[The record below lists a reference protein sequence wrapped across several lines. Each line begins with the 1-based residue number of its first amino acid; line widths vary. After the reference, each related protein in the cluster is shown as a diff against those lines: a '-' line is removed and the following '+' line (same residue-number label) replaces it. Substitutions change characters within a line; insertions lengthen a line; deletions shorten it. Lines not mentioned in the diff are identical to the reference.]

1 MNALPFRF
9 LFLLLTLVGCATPT
23 PAPEVHHVVLG
34 SNSYGYPA
42 VNVRLISV
50 VQGDD
55 FEARQAQVRYPDCLS
70 GSLGILEFS
79 GTINNS
85 SLQTLNS
92 MMQQITP
99 CIRKDGRR
107 VVTPVYL
114 NSAEGELL
122 LGTKLGLWFQSQ
134 GVEVI
139 VTEGQ
144 VCESACALAYL
155 GAQRKRVQANGRVV
169 LHLSGEQ
176 GKGFD
181 CARSVDMMPLKNYL
195 YATAGKQS
203 GQALFNQALS
213 HCRSGK
219 GWNLS

>member
-9 LFLLLTLVGCATPT
+9 LCLLLTLVGCAAT

-34 SNSYGYPA
+34 SNTHGYAA
-42 VNVRLISV
+42 VNVRLVSV
-50 VQGDD
+50 VQGEDYV
-55 FEARQAQVRYPDCLS
+55 ARHSQVRFPDCLS
-70 GSLGILEFS
+70 GSLDVVEFS
-79 GTINNS
+79 GVIHAG
-85 SLQTLNS
+85 SLQTMNQL
-92 MMQQITP
+92 MQNLQP
-99 CIRKDGRR
+99 CIRRDGRR
-107 VVTPVYL
+107 TVNPVYL

-122 LGTKLGLWFQSQ
+122 LGTQLGLRFQSQ

-181 CARSVDMMPLKNYL
+181 CARSIDMMPLKNYL

>member
-1 MNALPFRF
+1 MNALPFR
-9 LFLLLTLVGCATPT
+9 LICLLLTLVGCAT

-34 SNSYGYPA
+34 SNTYGYPA
-42 VNVRLISV
+42 VNVRLLSV
-50 VQGDD
+50 VQGEDYV
-55 FEARQAQVRYPDCLS
+55 ARHSQVRFPDCLS
-70 GSLGILEFS
+70 GSLDMVEFS
-79 GTINNS
+79 GVIHAG
-85 SLQTLNS
+85 SLQTMNQL
-92 MMQQITP
+92 MQSLQP
-99 CIRKDGRR
+99 CIRRDGRR
-107 VVTPVYL
+107 TVNPVYL

-122 LGTKLGLWFQSQ
+122 LGTQLRLWFQRP
-134 GVEVI
+134 GVVVI
-139 VTEGQ
+139 ATEGK
-144 VCESACALAYL
+144 VSESACALAYL

-203 GQALFNQALS
+203 GQTLFNQALS

>member
-9 LFLLLTLVGCATPT
+9 ICLLLTLVGCAAT

-34 SNSYGYPA
+34 SNTHGYPA
-42 VNVRLISV
+42 VNVRLVSV
-50 VQGDD
+50 VQGEDYV
-55 FEARQAQVRYPDCLS
+55 ARHSQVRFPECLS
-70 GSLGILEFS
+70 GSLDVVEFS
-79 GTINNS
+79 GVIHAG
-85 SLQTLNS
+85 SLQTMNNL
-92 MMQQITP
+92 MQNLQP
-99 CIRKDGRR
+99 CIRRAGRR
-107 VVTPVYL
+107 TVSPVYL

-122 LGTKLGLWFQSQ
+122 LGTQLGLRFQSQ

-139 VTEGQ
+139 VTERQ

-181 CARSVDMMPLKNYL
+181 CARSIDMMPLKNYL

>member
-1 MNALPFRF
+1 MNALPFR
-9 LFLLLTLVGCATPT
+9 LLCLLLTLVGCATP
-23 PAPEVHHVVLG
+23 APDVHHVVLG
-34 SNSYGYPA
+34 SQTYGYPA
-42 VNVRLISV
+42 VNVRVLSV

-55 FEARQAQVRYPDCLS
+55 FEARQAQVRFPECLS
-70 GSLGILEFS
+70 GSLDILEFS
-79 GTINNS
+79 GTINSS
-85 SLQTLNS
+85 SLQTLNG
-92 MMQQITP
+92 MLQRVTP

-122 LGTKLGLWFQSQ
+122 LGTQLGLLFQSQ

-139 VTEGQ
+139 VTEGH

-169 LHLSGEQ
+169 LHLNGEQ
-176 GKGFD
+176 GRGFD
-181 CARSVDMMPLKNYL
+181 CARSIDMMPLKNYL
-195 YATAGKQS
+195 FATAGKQS

-219 GWNLS
+219 GWDLS